1 MHQCMFVGG
10 TGVTG
15 AEGFPW
21 NPSVEA
27 LINSYVNAPV
37 LWFLATGVS
46 SEEEKVLTPK
56 TSYLSDNNVHRPTLV
71 KGSPVYPVILRFPHL
86 SLLHCSGCTGGRALV
101 YPVAFGCTGA
111 YPPVYL
117 VTLNLPDLGSVE
129 LELILTSSFCSSKCF
144 VEFFW
149 AILDWIEQV
158 CIVSKAKT
166 IRVKLLTREPLLIV
180 RSLTLNL

>member
-1 MHQCMFVGG
+1 M
-10 TGVTG
+10 
-15 AEGFPW
+15 
-21 NPSVEA
+21 
-27 LINSYVNAPV
+27 
-37 LWFLATGVS
+37 LWFQATGVS
-46 SEEEKVLTPK
+46 DDEEKVLTPK
-56 TSYLSDNNVHRPTLV
+56 TSSLSDNNVHRPTLV

-144 VEFFW
+144 VEFF
-149 AILDWIEQV
+149 
-158 CIVSKAKT
+158 
-166 IRVKLLTREPLLIV
+166 
-180 RSLTLNL
+180 